1 MKIIFLLLFFFF
13 IIFMNACAPKQDML
27 KADVLVAHGAYK
39 EAAKFTDSKID
50 KDNLYAKNNLLWSLQ
65 SAISYFY
72 ASDNNA
78 SIKYFNDSEAIM
90 KYYRQQ
96 ILIKDV
102 SQTLKSTLVNDTTRP
117 YIGTEYDGIMANTYK
132 AISYMALKD
141 TDGARVEFNRAVDRQ
156 RRAKIFFSQMIN
168 KERAAIKKKEQ
179 ESKRDGK
186 NLEVN
191 DSDRNSLINQKYP
204 SLHAYEPYPDFIN
217 PITTYLAGLFAK
229 ADGANSKADSLLKEA
244 YGMMP
249 KNENVR
255 IDLEEDI
262 TEPTVWLVFENGQAP
277 VLKEW
282 RIDFPIWIFT
292 NKLSYISV
300 ALPKLVPRYKAYNYL
315 VIKDDTNKI
324 TQTSFLSSM
333 DRVIQTEFAKSYDVT
348 VRRAILSSATK
359 AAINYAIQEQTKDNN
374 SGLAAFVSVATVIYQ
389 IASTHADTRS
399 WRTLPKEFQLAR
411 FKRPKNGNITIT
423 TSNSIFIKNIKIPKT
438 QHTLIY
444 VRIATTNA
452 QASVKVIPF

>member
-1 MKIIFLLLFFFF
+1 
-13 IIFMNACAPKQDML
+13 MNSCASKQDIF
-27 KADVLVAHGAYK
+27 KADMLVAQGAYAD
-39 EAAKFTDSKID
+39 AAKFTDSKIN
-50 KDNLYAKNNLLWSLQ
+50 KDDLYAKNNLLWSLQ
-65 SAISYFY
+65 SGVLYFY
-72 ASDNNA
+72 TSDNNA
-78 SIKYFNDSEAIM
+78 SIKHFNNSEAIM
-90 KYYRQQ
+90 KHYRQQ
-96 ILIKDV
+96 ILLKNI
-102 SQTLKSTLVNDTTRP
+102 SQTLKSTLLNDTTRP
-117 YIGTEYDGIMANTYK
+117 YIGTEYDGIMVNTYK
-132 AISYMALKD
+132 AISYMALED

-168 KERAAIKKKEQ
+168 KERSAIERKEQ
-179 ESKRDGK
+179 ESKEHGT

-191 DSDRNSLINQKYP
+191 DADRNSLISQKYP
-204 SLHAYEPYPDFIN
+204 SLHAYKPYPDFIN

-249 KNENVR
+249 ENENVR

-277 VLKEW
+277 ILKEW

-315 VIKDDTNKI
+315 IIKDDTGFI

-348 VRRAILSSATK
+348 VRRAILSTATK
-359 AAINYAIQEQTKDNN
+359 AAINYAIQEQIKDNN
-374 SGLAAFVSVATVIYQ
+374 SGLVAFVN
-389 IASTHADTRS
+389 IASTIYQVASTQADTRS
-399 WRTLPKEFQLAR
+399 WITLPKEFQLAR
-411 FKRPKNGNITIT
+411 FKRPKNGNITIS
-423 TSNSIFIKNIKIPKT
+423 TSNNLLIKNIKIPYT

-444 VRIATTNA
+444 VKIATTNA
-452 QASVKVIPF
+452 EASVKVIPF